1 MISAGLST
9 DNTETS
15 DPHDDILAHSGHV
28 CRHLEKETSRT
39 LPSLNSRWENM
50 QANKNNATVAV
61 GQALVEGVLTA
72 CELNIFMQQTRL
84 P

>member
-1 MISAGLST
+1 MG
-9 DNTETS
+9 NTQT
-15 DPHDDILAHSGHV
+15 
-28 CRHLEKETSRT
+28 
-39 LPSLNSRWENM
+39 
-50 QANKNNATVAV
+50 NKNNTTVAV